1 MTLWLAKRLE
11 SFNFMDQV
19 YQKNNCR
26 LQVYRLS
33 LVGGFHPVEKY
44 AQVKFCHPPK
54 VGVNKQKDLKPPP
67 RSLNL
72 EGFGIFSRNFAALKR
87 VLRECSSADLP

>member
-1 MTLWLAKRLE
+1 
-11 SFNFMDQV
+11 MDQV

-44 AQVKFCHPPK
+44 AQVKLDHFPK
-54 VGVNKQKDLKPPP
+54 D
-67 RSLNL
+67 
-72 EGFGIFSRNFAALKR
+72 R
-87 VLRECSSADLP
+87 VEHKKVYETTS